1 MTRTHLVAGGAGFL
15 GSHLCE
21 RLVGRG
27 DSVICVDDLSSG
39 HRSNLVALEGLTT
52 FRLFDAD
59 VCDAPSEDL
68 LSLIGKWGLHSVLH
82 LASPASPPLYLARP
96 IETLDVG
103 SIGTR
108 NLVNLAA
115 SHGARFVLAS
125 TSEVYGDPLE
135 HPQVETYW
143 GNVNP
148 IGERSVYDES
158 KRFAE
163 ALTMAMHRSRGVDV
177 GILRIF
183 NTYGPRLQPGDGRVV
198 SNFIS
203 QALTHEPFTIF
214 GDGHQTRSFCYV
226 DDLVDGIVAMLDS
239 SEVGPI
245 NLGNPGEFTL
255 RELADIV
262 AELCEVPL
270 QISWL
275 PLPSDDPRKRK
286 PDITLATDRLG
297 WVPRVDLRAGLI
309 STINWQRS
317 Q

>member
-1 MTRTHLVAGGAGFL
+1 MTRTVLVAGGSGFI

-21 RLVGRG
+21 RLLARG
-27 DSVICVDDLSSG
+27 DRVICVDDLSTG
-39 HRSNLVALEGLTT
+39 HYANVAHLDGQEF
-52 FRLFDAD
+52 FRFLQAD
-59 VCDAPSEDL
+59 VCEPASGEL
-68 LSLIGKWGLHSVLH
+68 RELIGIWGLDVVAH
-82 LASPASPPLYLARP
+82 LASAASPPAYLARP

-108 NLVNLAA
+108 RLLGLAEEA
-115 SHGARFVLAS
+115 AARFVMAS

-163 ALTMAMHRSRGVDV
+163 ALTMAMHRSRHMDV
-177 GILRIF
+177 GIVRIF
-183 NTYGPRLQPGDGRVV
+183 NTYGPRLAPSDGRVV
-198 SNFIS
+198 SNFVA
-203 QALTHEPFTIF
+203 QALAGKAFTIF
-214 GDGHQTRSFCYV
+214 GDGSQTRSFCYV
-226 DDLVDGIVAMLDS
+226 DDLVAGLVSMIDC

-245 NLGNPGEFTL
+245 NLGNPLEFTL
-255 RELADIV
+255 LELAEIV

-270 QISWL
+270 EITFSA
-275 PLPSDDPRKRK
+275 LPSDDPRMRR
-286 PDITLATDRLG
+286 PDITLAQQSLG
-297 WVPRVDLRAGLI
+297 WIPQIALRDGLI
-309 STINWQRS
+309 STIEWQRS

>member
-1 MTRTHLVAGGAGFL
+1 MTRTVLISGGSGFI

-21 RLVGRG
+21 HLLGRG
-27 DSVICVDDLSSG
+27 DRVICVDDLSTGRNANIAHLGDLDS
-39 HRSNLVALEGLTT
+39 
-52 FRLFDAD
+52 FRFIRAD
-59 VCDAPSEDL
+59 VCEPAPREL
-68 LSLIGKWGLHSVLH
+68 LELIEVWGLNVVAH
-82 LASPASPPLYLARP
+82 LASSASPPAYLARP

-108 NLVNLAA
+108 RLLGLAEDA
-115 SHGARFVLAS
+115 AARFVLAS

-163 ALTMAMHRSRGVDV
+163 ALTMAMHRSRQMDV
-177 GILRIF
+177 GIVRIF
-183 NTYGPRLQPGDGRVV
+183 NTYGPRLQPSDGRVV
-198 SNFIS
+198 SNFVA
-203 QALTHEPFTIF
+203 QALAGKPFTIF
-214 GDGHQTRSFCYV
+214 GDGSQTRSFCYV
-226 DDLVDGIVAMLDS
+226 DDLVAGLVAMLDG

-255 RELADIV
+255 LELAEIV

-270 QISWL
+270 EITFS
-275 PLPSDDPRKRK
+275 PLPNDDPRMRR
-286 PDITLATDRLG
+286 PDINLAQQLLG
-297 WVPRVDLRAGLI
+297 WNPQIALREGLI
-309 STINWQRS
+309 STIEWQRS
-317 Q
+317 R

>member
-1 MTRTHLVAGGAGFL
+1 MTRTILVAGGSGFI

-21 RLVGRG
+21 RLLNRG
-27 DSVICVDDLSSG
+27 DRVICVDDLSTG
-39 HRSNLVALEGLTT
+39 MRSNIASIEDNSD
-52 FRLFDAD
+52 FRFHVAD
-59 VCDAPSEDL
+59 VCEEFGAELSKDIQSDGLDAV
-68 LSLIGKWGLHSVLH
+68 IH
-82 LASPASPPLYLARP
+82 LASPASPPAYLARP

-103 SIGTR
+103 SFGTR
-108 NLVNLAA
+108 YLLRIAEA
-115 SHGARFVLAS
+115 HGARFVLAS

-135 HPQVETYW
+135 HPQTETYW

-163 ALTMAMHRSRGVDV
+163 ALTMAMHRSRGMNV

-183 NTYGPRLQPGDGRVV
+183 NTYGPRLQPSDGRVI
-198 SNFIS
+198 SNFVA
-203 QALTHEPFTIF
+203 QALAGQAFTIY
-214 GDGHQTRSFCYV
+214 GDGTQTRSFCYV
-226 DDLVDGIVAMLDS
+226 DDLVTGIVAMIDS

-255 RELADIV
+255 LELAQIM

-270 QISWL
+270 QITYAD
-275 PLPSDDPRKRK
+275 LPSDDPRMRR
-286 PDITLATDRLG
+286 PDITQARERLG
-297 WVPRVDLRAGLI
+297 WEPQIDLRTGLA
-309 STINWQRS
+309 STITWQRS

>member
-1 MTRTHLVAGGAGFL
+1 MTRTVLVAGGSGFI

-21 RLVGRG
+21 RLLNRG
-27 DSVICVDDLSSG
+27 DRVICVDDLSTG
-39 HRSNLVALEGLTT
+39 MRTNIATIEDHKD
-52 FRLFDAD
+52 FRFHVAD
-59 VCDAPSEDL
+59 VCEEFGAELTKDIQSGGLDAV
-68 LSLIGKWGLHSVLH
+68 IH
-82 LASPASPPLYLARP
+82 LASPASPPAYLARP

-103 SIGTR
+103 SFGTR
-108 NLVNLAA
+108 HLLKLAEA
-115 SHGARFVLAS
+115 YGARFVLAS

-135 HPQVETYW
+135 HPQTETYW

-163 ALTMAMHRSRGVDV
+163 ALTMAMHRSRGMNV

-183 NTYGPRLQPGDGRVV
+183 NTYGPRLQPSDGRVI
-198 SNFIS
+198 SNFVA
-203 QALTHEPFTIF
+203 QALAGHAFTIY
-214 GDGHQTRSFCYV
+214 GDGTQTRSFCYV
-226 DDLVDGIVAMLDS
+226 DDLVTGIVAMLDS

-255 RELADIV
+255 LELAQIM

-270 QISWL
+270 QITYAD
-275 PLPSDDPRKRK
+275 LPSDDPRMRR
-286 PDITLATDRLG
+286 PDITRARERLG
-297 WVPRVDLRAGLI
+297 WEPQIDLRTGLA
-309 STINWQRS
+309 STISWQRS

>member
-1 MTRTHLVAGGAGFL
+1 MTRTHLVAGGAGFI

-21 RLVGRG
+21 QLVSRG
-27 DSVICVDDLSSG
+27 DSVICVDDFSSG
-39 HRSNLVALEGLTT
+39 NRSNLEALEGSSN
-52 FRLFDAD
+52 FRLFTAD
-59 VCDAPSEDL
+59 VCNPFTSDL
-68 LSLIGKWGLHSVLH
+68 VDLIGRWGLHSVLH

-103 SIGTR
+103 SIGTK

-115 SHGARFVLAS
+115 EHGARFVLAS

-135 HPQVETYW
+135 HPQAETYW

-198 SNFIS
+198 SNFVA
-203 QALTHEPFTIF
+203 QALTHKPFTMF
-214 GDGHQTRSFCYV
+214 GDGYQTRSFCYV

-239 SEVGPI
+239 REVGPI

-255 RELADIV
+255 RELVDIV

-270 QISWL
+270 DITWL
-275 PLPSDDPRKRK
+275 PLPSDDPRKRR
-286 PDITLATDRLG
+286 PDITLAQQRLG
-297 WVPRVDLRAGLI
+297 WEPRIDLRQGLV
-309 STINWQRS
+309 STISWQRS